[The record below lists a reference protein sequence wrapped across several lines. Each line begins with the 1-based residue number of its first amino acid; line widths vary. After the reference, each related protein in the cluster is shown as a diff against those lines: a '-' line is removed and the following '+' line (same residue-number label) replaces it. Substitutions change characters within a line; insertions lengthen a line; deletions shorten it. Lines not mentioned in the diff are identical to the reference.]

1 MNRFRCHISLA
12 LVLVSLMALLLGVGC
27 REGQTPEKP
36 QGEQESPGPGGPQGP
51 SPERSQATLRLFQLG
66 PVTMDPALS
75 GDSRSHIYITHIFSG
90 LVAMDEDLKP
100 VPDIA
105 SRWDISS
112 DGKTYTFHLK
122 KGVKFHN
129 GREVKA
135 GDFKYSWERA
145 ADPALQSQTAG
156 TYLGDIVGVKEKLA
170 GQAKEVRGV
179 RVVDDYTIEV
189 TIDAPKAYFLAKLSY
204 PTAFV
209 VDKENAG
216 KGADWWSQPNGTGP
230 FKVARWKEGDESL
243 TMERN
248 DAYYGR
254 VPVVS
259 RVVFMHRGGI
269 PMRLYETGDIDAVNL
284 DLNFLEQVKDPSN
297 PLSKEVQ
304 VSPELSLFYIGFNIT
319 RPPFDDVKVRQAFAQ
334 AVDKEKIVTLI
345 LKGTSEKANGVLP
358 TGMPGFNKDLK
369 GLSYD
374 VIRAKQLLTESKYG
388 VTGKLP
394 PIIFTTGGYGGA
406 VSGLIG
412 ALIQDWQ
419 KNLGVEIE
427 VRQLEPDFYLYGL
440 KKEKNELFDFGW
452 VADYPDPQDF
462 LDILLSTGSEY
473 NTGEYSNREV
483 DQLLIRAGTERDT
496 EQRFVLY
503 RQAEEKVVQEAAIIP
518 LYFGRNYFLVKPYV
532 QGLTLSPTGI
542 PSLTRAV
549 VKPH

>member
-1 MNRFRCHISLA
+1 MNHFRRHISLV
-12 LVLVSLMALLLGVGC
+12 LVLLSLTALLLGIGC
-27 REGQTPEKP
+27 Q
-36 QGEQESPGPGGPQGP
+36 QEPP
-51 SPERSQATLRLFQLG
+51 PERSQATLRLFELG

-90 LVAMDEDLKP
+90 LVAMDENLKP

-105 SRWDISS
+105 QRWDISS
-112 DGKTYTFHLK
+112 DGKTYTFYMK

-135 GDFKYSWERA
+135 SDFKYSWERA

-156 TYLGDIVGVKEKLA
+156 TYLGDILGVKEKLS
-170 GQAKEVRGV
+170 GQVKEVVGV
-179 RVVDDYTIEV
+179 RVIDDYTLEV
-189 TIDAPKAYFLAKLSY
+189 TIDSPKAYFLAKLSY

-209 VDKENAG
+209 VDRENAG

-254 VPVVS
+254 APVVA

-269 PMRLYETGDIDAVNL
+269 SMRLYETGEIDAVNL
-284 DLNFLEQVKDPSN
+284 DLNYLEQVKDSSN

-304 VSPELSLFYIGFNIT
+304 VSPELSLFYIGFNVT
-319 RPPFDDVKVRQAFAQ
+319 KPPFDDVKVRQAFAQ
-334 AVDKEKIVTLI
+334 SVDREKIVALI
-345 LKGTSEKANGVLP
+345 LKGTSEKANGILP

-374 VIRAKQLLTESKYG
+374 VARAKQLLAESKYG
-388 VTGKLP
+388 ATGKLP
-394 PIIFTTGGYGGA
+394 PITFTTGGYGG
-406 VSGLIG
+406 GLSPIIG
-412 ALIQDWQ
+412 AVIQEWQ

-483 DQLLIRAGTERDT
+483 DQLLVRAGTERDT
-496 EQRFVLY
+496 EQRFALY
-503 RQAEEKVVQEAAIIP
+503 QQAEEKMVQEAAIIP

-532 QGLTLSPTGI
+532 QGLTLSPMGI
-542 PSLTRAV
+542 PSLTRAA